1 MSVQILQLAK
11 LLSMNNSSVMKE
23 MEACAA
29 DTEKY
34 CEEHRQEYE
43 VPDWLEETMAEE
55 DYGCIQWIIL
65 TECLVKYNIAALLDW
80 KCELEDFA
88 DWLKGLAGK
97 RKYKLTF
104 RTAWFDE
111 DESLEEWCALLNA
124 KWQSSGVCLVQLDMD
139 NDAYIILP
147 VLSEQYKS
155 VIELAEAIGQKVYL
169 AGAEN
174 PEGSSDILHDFWQR
188 HPLYI
193 TTSIR
198 TPLQIS
204 CEGCFADDRMINHM
218 TLCELK
224 AGEQFQ
230 IVVRAQ
236 KFSPKQMIVIGKHFR
251 MSTMEVRQRL
261 SMGKDVYVK
270 VLLIDAMLAMEAF
283 REYQITYELEPY
295 IPVYPHFFDCPK
307 RILQKGYNDYTYFLF
322 DREREKEWAE
332 DG

>member
-1 MSVQILQLAK
+1 MSNQMLQLSE

-34 CEEHRQEYE
+34 CDNHRQEYE
-43 VPDWLEETMAEE
+43 VLDCLGGTMTDE
-55 DYGCIQWIIL
+55 DYACIQWIVL

-88 DWLKGLAGK
+88 DWIKGLAGK

-111 DESLEEWCALLNA
+111 DESLEEWCSLLNA
-124 KWQSSGVCLVQLDMD
+124 KWQPSGVCLVQLDMD

-147 VLSEQYKS
+147 VLSEQYES
-155 VIELAEAIGQKVYL
+155 VKKLVEAIGQKIYL

-174 PEGSSDILHDFWQR
+174 PEGSSSILHDFWQR
-188 HPLYI
+188 HPY
-193 TTSIR
+193 
-198 TPLQIS
+198 TPSASRNLLQAS
-204 CEGCFADDRMINHM
+204 CESCFADDKMINDM
-218 TLCELK
+218 TPCNVK

-230 IVVRAQ
+230 IVVKTQ

-270 VLLIDAMLAMEAF
+270 VCLIDALLTMEAF
-283 REYQITYELEPY
+283 KEYQIPYEFQPY
-295 IPVYPHFFDCPK
+295 LPVYPHFHDCPK
-307 RILQKGYNDYTYFLF
+307 KALRISYHDYTYFLF
-322 DREREKEWAE
+322 DREREKEWGE
-332 DG
+332 EE